1 MSAVACLRVSIDG
14 ESTGLPP
21 EILSRL
27 VEKYTTIYLDAR
39 WVKPRTFQPLE
50 AYAYLLTDP
59 GVAEFDP
66 EELRKLSVQL
76 QAKLFGASDTGTVA
90 LLLFEGTEEAARA
103 FAGLNAV
110 DLSRALTDP
119 RLLPP
124 GGRLSR
130 IESSPDASSGD
141 PPPAAPA
148 SEGLIRAASGFP
160 GASAALGALEEVQG
174 LYFIP
179 RELFIGDIL
188 SSTPA
193 RSHRQMSILNGADR
207 MPSDAL
213 AFDTA
218 CVLAALRYLVEG
230 ATATLFL
237 PIAFSNV
244 VRSSERETYSNLLS
258 VLPLANRK
266 QLSAIV
272 YDTPRDPTFTAV
284 SQIRTTL
291 AENFA
296 NIHLQT
302 NDPGFEVEKLQ
313 EQAVACVT
321 LALPQ
326 SDERDR
332 LSVLRRFAVRAHL
345 YRRKQIWCG
354 VTDLRT
360 ALEFEACVAAKI
372 ALVSG
377 AAISGLGS
385 SPVGG
390 RRLPALLLP
399 YRPGGPVQ
407 AANDARSERRVS

>member
-59 GVAEFDP
+59 GVAGFDP

-76 QAKLFGASDTGTVA
+76 QAKLFGASDTGAVA
-90 LLLFEGTEEAARA
+90 LLLFEGTEEAARE
-103 FAGLNAV
+103 FAALNSL
-110 DLSRALTDP
+110 DLSRALQDP
-119 RLLPP
+119 SLLPI
-124 GGRLSR
+124 GGRPSR
-130 IESSPDASSGD
+130 IESTPNSSNGG
-141 PPPAAPA
+141 AAEPI
-148 SEGLIRAASGFP
+148 SEGLIPAAAGRASVP
-160 GASAALGALEEVQG
+160 LGALEAVQG

-193 RSHRQMSILNGADR
+193 KSHWQYSILNGVDR

-213 AFDTA
+213 TFDTA
-218 CVLAALRYLVEG
+218 CVIAAVRYLVEG

-237 PIAFSNV
+237 PIAFSTL
-244 VRSSERETYSNLLS
+244 VRTSERETYRNLLS
-258 VLPLANRK
+258 VLPLAHRK

-284 SQIRTTL
+284 SQIRATL
-291 AENFA
+291 AGNFA

-302 NDPGFEVEKLQ
+302 NDPGFEIEKLQ

-326 SDERDR
+326 SNLRDR
-332 LSVLRRFAVRAHL
+332 LTDLPRFAARAPL

-354 VTDLRT
+354 VTDLRSG
-360 ALEFEACVAAKI
+360 LEFEACVGAKI

-377 AAISGLGS
+377 SAVSGPET

-390 RRLPALLLP
+390 RSLPAHLLP
-399 YRPGGPVQ
+399 YRPSGPLQ
-407 AANDARSERRVS
+407 AANNAQTERRAS